1 MANVKKINVQYTMM
15 LSYFKI
21 EEKAILIETTI
32 DASVIIIDNDKLS
45 SDSTMVLPMKHLSD
59 AYIISTV
66 SSFNPKLDRVQFAI
80 AALNNSTEVRIMF
93 RIEPNLPL
101 TVDGIEYENGSE
113 MVIYL
118 NELQT
123 YQIRHNADL
132 SGTFIKA
139 SSRVAVFSGNAC
151 AKIAF
156 KNRKDSGDCSH
167 LVEQIPPVER
177 LDNTYI
183 VPSNTNRY
191 GTILKVVSP
200 FKSRV
205 TYHVGNKKTTASLV
219 PQGYFEFSITEN
231 QVAVIES
238 ERPVL
243 LTSFAAGS
251 DTSGDPYMITIPGVT
266 QYLNKYTVV
275 TPSNFTSNYVA
286 LIIDESSLPHLTL
299 NKRGLNEYMRTFNT
313 PVTVR
318 KVRYIV
324 LVVHVSDGAINVKTT
339 NNAVFGLLV
348 YGHRKNDG
356 HGFAGNVVLPDVCVP

>member
-1 MANVKKINVQYTMM
+1 MANVKNINVPNRMM

-32 DASVIIIDNDKLS
+32 DASVIIIDDYKIS
-45 SDSTMVLPMKHLSD
+45 SDSAMVLPVKHLSNT
-59 AYIISTV
+59 YIISTPEY
-66 SSFNPKLDRVQFAI
+66 SNQTYNYVQFAI
-80 AALNNSTEVRIMF
+80 AALNKSTEVRIIF
-93 RIEPNLPL
+93 RFEPNLPL
-101 TVDGIEYENGSE
+101 TVDGIEYQDGSE
-113 MVIYL
+113 FVIVL
-118 NELQT
+118 NEFET

-139 SSRVAVFSGNAC
+139 SSIVAVFSGNRC

-156 KNRKDSGDCSH
+156 KNRNDSGFCSH
-167 LVEQIPPVER
+167 LVEQIPPVDR

-183 VPSNTNRY
+183 APPNINRH

-205 TYHVGNKKTTASLV
+205 TYHVGNKKTTVFLV

-243 LTSFAAGS
+243 FTSFAAGS

-266 QYLNKYTVV
+266 QYLNEYTVV

-286 LIIDESSLPHLTL
+286 LIID
-299 NKRGLNEYMRTFNT
+299 
-313 PVTVR
+313 
-318 KVRYIV
+318 
-324 LVVHVSDGAINVKTT
+324 
-339 NNAVFGLLV
+339 
-348 YGHRKNDG
+348 
-356 HGFAGNVVLPDVCVP
+356 